1 MPHWPEALVA
11 GDTATG
17 AHQRNVIEGS
27 DLRKV
32 DFVLLFRAIGTARHE
47 KMGSIHCLNTFH
59 RLTLLVF
66 SGRFATRF
74 GSRGIC
80 FHALFARS
88 ARVRNDAGMR
98 CDVAREALSARLDG
112 ERPQVL
118 AQQVDAHLESCGRCR
133 SWLIGAAVQTR
144 RLASFEPGKGPDLV
158 DKIMASVSEGSAAP
172 HPRWMRGLRSHYR
185 RWGLIA
191 VGVFQVAIAAAQ
203 ISGINF
209 GMVSAHVHG
218 AMSGEH
224 LLHESTAWLLA
235 LGAAMIAA
243 GIWPVT
249 AIGVAAIAGAYSV
262 ALVGYVAADALSG
275 QVTAARVASHVPVL
289 LGLVFALLV
298 ARERTG
304 TRRPRAAD
312 SDPDIPAAQPTGG
325 SPARR
330 RGHLWPIN
338 RWSSVAGSTTTSRRL
353 TEPAQLR
360 WLAMTASSDDEAV
373 TAVALAAARGNERAL
388 EAFIKATQQDVW
400 RFVTYLSDA
409 GNADD
414 LTQETFLRAI
424 GAIERFSG
432 RSSARTWLLA
442 IARRVVADHIRHAQS
457 RPRTA
462 PGALPEHMLNDRHAR
477 GFEDLVEVTTMIASL
492 ATEQREALLLTQL
505 LGLPYADAAAVCGCP
520 VGTIRSR
527 VARARDALLADVER
541 DDLTG

>member
-1 MPHWPEALVA
+1 M
-11 GDTATG
+11 
-17 AHQRNVIEGS
+17 
-27 DLRKV
+27 
-32 DFVLLFRAIGTARHE
+32 
-47 KMGSIHCLNTFH
+47 
-59 RLTLLVF
+59 
-66 SGRFATRF
+66 
-74 GSRGIC
+74 
-80 FHALFARS
+80 
-88 ARVRNDAGMR
+88 RNDAGMR

-133 SWLIGAAVQTR
+133 AWLIEAAVQTR
-144 RLASFEPGKGPDLV
+144 RLASIEPGQGPDLA
-158 DKIMASVSEGSAAP
+158 DKIMASLSEGAAAP
-172 HPRWMRGLRSHYR
+172 YHRWLRALRSHYR

-203 ISGINF
+203 ISGIDF
-209 GMVSAHVHG
+209 GMVSHMHG
-218 AMSGEH
+218 AASGEH

-235 LGAAMIAA
+235 LGLAMIAA
-243 GIWPVT
+243 GIWPVA
-249 AIGVAAIAGAYSV
+249 AIGVAAIVGAYSV
-262 ALVGYVAADALSG
+262 ALVGYEVADVFEG
-275 QVTAARVASHVPVL
+275 QETAARIASHVPL
-289 LGLVFALLV
+289 LVGFVFALLV
-298 ARERTG
+298 ARERMG
-304 TRRPRAAD
+304 ARRPRASDASDQRAD
-312 SDPDIPAAQPTGG
+312 VPAQPTGQ
-325 SPARR
+325 R

-338 RWSSVAGSTTTSRRL
+338 RFPIGASTTTRRRL
-353 TEPAQLR
+353 SESAQLR
-360 WLAMTASSDDEAV
+360 WVAMTASSDDEAV
-373 TAVALAAARGNERAL
+373 TALALAAACGNERAL
-388 EAFIKATQQDVW
+388 EAFIKSTQKDVW

-442 IARRVVADHIRHAQS
+442 IARRVVADHIRHVQS

-462 PGALPEHMLNDRHAR
+462 AGAYPEHLPNGDRHAR
-477 GFEDLVEVTTMIASL
+477 GFEDLVEVTTMIAGL
-492 ATEQREALLLTQL
+492 NTEQREALLLTQL